1 MSRRKC
7 TFKRS
12 NQTGEN
18 LYPSEGKSSVTAT
31 DVFCLIPGGGG
42 ANSLGTRNGKENRIQ
57 SSKQRKSKEED
68 KNKSSSSQIGNIA
81 SSLHELNARL
91 EEQQRQ
97 ERGRQSTNGSEA
109 RSSQGE
115 GPDESV
121 THDTT
126 CARSHASPAN
136 GHK

>member
-1 MSRRKC
+1 M
-7 TFKRS
+7 
-12 NQTGEN
+12 
-18 LYPSEGKSSVTAT
+18 TAT

-42 ANSLGTRNGKENRIQ
+42 ANSLGSRNGKENRVQ

-68 KNKSSSSQIGNIA
+68 KNKGSLSQIGNIA

-97 ERGRQSTNGSEA
+97 ERGRQSTNGAEV

-121 THDTT
+121 TRDTT
-126 CARSHASPAN
+126 CARSHSSPAN
-136 GHK
+136 GHN

>member
-1 MSRRKC
+1 MSRSKC

-18 LYPSEGKSSVTAT
+18 RYPSEGKSSVTAT

-42 ANSLGTRNGKENRIQ
+42 ANSLGNRNGKENRVQ

-68 KNKSSSSQIGNIA
+68 KNKGSLSQIGNIA

-97 ERGRQSTNGSEA
+97 ERGRQSTNGAEA

-126 CARSHASPAN
+126 CARSHSSPAN
-136 GHK
+136 CHK

>member
-1 MSRRKC
+1 MSRSKC

-42 ANSLGTRNGKENRIQ
+42 ANSLGNRNGKENRVQ

-68 KNKSSSSQIGNIA
+68 KNKGSLSQIGNIA

-97 ERGRQSTNGSEA
+97 ERGRQSTNGAEA

-121 THDTT
+121 TRDTT
-126 CARSHASPAN
+126 CARSRSSPTN
-136 GHK
+136 GHN

>member
-1 MSRRKC
+1 M
-7 TFKRS
+7 
-12 NQTGEN
+12 
-18 LYPSEGKSSVTAT
+18 TAT

-42 ANSLGTRNGKENRIQ
+42 ANSLGNRNGKENRVQ
-57 SSKQRKSKEED
+57 SSKEED
-68 KNKSSSSQIGNIA
+68 KNKGSLSQIGNIA

-97 ERGRQSTNGSEA
+97 ERGRQSTNGAEA

-121 THDTT
+121 TRDTT
-126 CARSHASPAN
+126 CARSHSSPAN
-136 GHK
+136 GHN